1 MKLLRPLFCGLAI
14 LTLSQAGCERHS
26 ALVTVPG
33 YAEKQAEKQA
43 AELEKAKTGEDV
55 TPAAPKFFPPRSN

>member
-1 MKLLRPLFCGLAI
+1 MKRLFLTGLAVFA
-14 LTLSQAGCERHS
+14 LSQAGCERHS

-43 AELEKAKTGEDV
+43 AQIEQAKTGEDV
-55 TPAAPKFFPPRSN
+55 TPAAPKFFPPASN